1 MVWNL
6 LRLFLVFWVLRLIY
20 RWYRAYVELERRRAY
35 DQGAQKNQS
44 SKPNQKLDDDR
55 VGDYIDYEELKP

>member
-6 LRLFLVFWVLRLIY
+6 LRLFLIFWVLRLIY
-20 RWYRAYVELERRRAY
+20 RWYRGYVELERRRAY
-35 DQGAQKNQS
+35 EQGARKNQAV
-44 SKPNQKLDDDR
+44 KPNPKLDDDR

>member
-35 DQGAQKNQS
+35 EEEAHKNRAPKTPQR
-44 SKPNQKLDDDR
+44 LDDDR